1 MSAAPKLA
9 GDAGPEQAAPAG
21 DAATPAE
28 IRRAIAGIM
37 LVLTLAS
44 LDGNIVAPALPRI
57 VSDLGGL
64 AHLSWVVTGFAVAS
78 TASTPLYGKLSDQFG
93 RRPAFFVSI
102 GVFLLG
108 SLLCGAAHSMGA
120 LIGARALQGAGAGG
134 LIALS
139 QTSIADL
146 VSPRER
152 GRYQGMVAAVF
163 AVCSVAGPL
172 LGGLITDMLSWPW
185 IFYINLPVGA
195 AALAILAI
203 SLKPGAARRG
213 RGLDVAGFALMIG
226 GTCTGLLALSWGGT
240 VHAWTSP
247 AELALLAATLAQFG
261 VLIPLERRVAEPA
274 LPPRLFGNAVFT
286 RGVLSVSL
294 AATAMMGALVFIPL
308 FFQLVLGATAT
319 EAGLRMAPIM
329 GGLIVTSIIGG
340 RLVSSTGR
348 YKIFP
353 VLGLAVAT
361 AAFAGMA
368 AAAHW
373 RAGANGFDA
382 LLVALGAGLGL
393 TMPNVTT
400 AIQNAVPVADLGV
413 ATATAAFFRSL
424 GGAFG
429 VAIAGTILAGT
440 LRGALPAGRVPE
452 LGLSQLR
459 ALPAAAR
466 LEIVSA
472 YGDALAAIFLAAS
485 VCTLAGFAVVIFLP
499 ELPLRGGSGGE
510 RTKGKKGQ
518 GAAPGAA
525 LDPLGP

>member
-1 MSAAPKLA
+1 MVLTTL
-9 GDAGPEQAAPAG
+9 
-21 DAATPAE
+21 ATPPAE
-28 IRRAIAGIM
+28 VRRAIAGIL

-64 AHLSWVVTGFAVAS
+64 SHLSWVVTGFAVAS

-108 SLLCGAAHSMGA
+108 SVVCGAARRMGA
-120 LIGARALQGAGAGG
+120 LIAARAVQGAGADG

-139 QTSIADL
+139 QTAIADL

-172 LGGLITDMLSWPW
+172 LGGLITDQLSWPW

-195 AALAILAI
+195 AALAILAS
-203 SLKPGAARRG
+203 SLKPQARRPH
-213 RGLDVAGFALMIG
+213 RKLDAAGFALMIG
-226 GTCTGLLALSWGGT
+226 GTCSLLLALSWGGT
-240 VHAWTSP
+240 LYPWTSP
-247 AELALLAATLAQFG
+247 IVLGLLAASLLQ
-261 VLIPLERRVAEPA
+261 VCLLVPLERRVPEPA
-274 LPPRLFGNAVFT
+274 LPPRLFRDAVFT

-294 AATAMMGALVFIPL
+294 AATAMFGALVFIPL
-308 FFQLVLGATAT
+308 FFQLVLGASAT
-319 EAGLRMAPIM
+319 EAGLRMAPMM

-340 RLVSSTGR
+340 RLVSRTGR
-348 YKIFP
+348 YKVFP
-353 VLGLAVAT
+353 VLGLAMAVL
-361 AAFAGMA
+361 AFGGMA
-368 AAAHW
+368 LATYW

-393 TMPNVTT
+393 TMPNITT

-413 ATATAAFFRSL
+413 ATATTAFFRSL

-429 VAIAGTILAGT
+429 VAVSGTILATTLGASRPAGSLT
-440 LRGALPAGRVPE
+440 GLGLSQLHALPQAARFQVVSAYSHALTAIFASAALCTLLAFAVVLFLPERPLRGALPVG
-452 LGLSQLR
+452 
-459 ALPAAAR
+459 
-466 LEIVSA
+466 
-472 YGDALAAIFLAAS
+472 
-485 VCTLAGFAVVIFLP
+485 
-499 ELPLRGGSGGE
+499 
-510 RTKGKKGQ
+510 
-518 GAAPGAA
+518 
-525 LDPLGP
+525 